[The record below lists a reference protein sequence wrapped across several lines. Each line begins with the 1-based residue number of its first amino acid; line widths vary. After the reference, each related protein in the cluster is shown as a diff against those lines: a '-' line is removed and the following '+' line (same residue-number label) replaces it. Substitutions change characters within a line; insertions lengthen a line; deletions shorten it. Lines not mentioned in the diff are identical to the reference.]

1 MKKLYITTPLYYV
14 NDKPH
19 IGHGYTTILADVFSR
34 YNKMY
39 GKDVFFLTGT
49 DEHGQKVQE
58 AAFKLNTTPKK
69 HVDKFYKNYTELW
82 KKLNIKYDRFIRTTE
97 KNHIQ
102 KVQKMLMDLWEAD
115 EIYIDEYEG
124 LYSVSEERFIT
135 EKEYD
140 EGSYREVTKL
150 KEKNYFFKM
159 SKYQEK
165 LIKHIHNNPN
175 FIIPETRKNEVLGFL
190 KKPLDDLCISR
201 PKSRLKWGIEI
212 PFDKD
217 YVTYVWFDALLNY
230 ITGVEWDN
238 DQKTFEKWWPAN
250 YHLIGKDIITTH
262 AVYWITMLMASKLPL
277 PKHILAHGWWLMDNT
292 KISKSLGNV
301 INPIDL
307 IEDYS
312 EDALRF
318 FLMRE
323 MTLGQDSTF
332 SFDLFKKRY
341 NDDLANDLGNLLNR
355 ITILIRKFCNASVP
369 SIISPDKNDENLI
382 SQAIELP
389 NKCLKNIQDF
399 KINNTIESIMEVI
412 RSTNKYLEI
421 KQPWKSL
428 KSDQKNQSGLNSLS
442 ISCETIAISAKLLY
456 PVMPNKCEQIFN
468 ILNIEESTVND
479 LGFEKVSGN
488 KIKEHKAL
496 FPRIENDS

>member
-1 MKKLYITTPLYYV
+1 M
-14 NDKPH
+14 
-19 IGHGYTTILADVFSR
+19 
-34 YNKMY
+34 
-39 GKDVFFLTGT
+39 
-49 DEHGQKVQE
+49 
-58 AAFKLNTTPKK
+58 
-69 HVDKFYKNYTELW
+69 
-82 KKLNIKYDRFIRTTE
+82 
-97 KNHIQ
+97 
-102 KVQKMLMDLWEAD
+102 
-115 EIYIDEYEG
+115 
-124 LYSVSEERFIT
+124 
-135 EKEYD
+135 
-140 EGSYREVTKL
+140 
-150 KEKNYFFKM
+150 
-159 SKYQEK
+159 
-165 LIKHIHNNPN
+165 
-175 FIIPETRKNEVLGFL
+175 
-190 KKPLDDLCISR
+190 DDLCISR

-262 AVYWITMLMASKLPL
+262 AVYWITMLMAAKLPL

-355 ITILIRKFCNASVP
+355 ITILIRKFCDATVP
-369 SIISPDKNDENLI
+369 SIINPDKNDTNLI
-382 SQAIELP
+382 LQATELP

-399 KINNTIESIMEVI
+399 KINTTIESIMEVI

-428 KSDQKNQSGLNSLS
+428 KSDKKNQSGLNALS

-468 ILNIEESTVND
+468 ILDIEKNTVNE
-479 LGFEKVSGN
+479 LGFEKISGN